1 MQLFSADAKIF
12 LNLFKKIFLPTKSWK
27 NNPKNLL
34 TYGSWEF
41 FLCSPD
47 CPKQPRT
54 SFMFCKFFYPI
65 ISARISGCPVGPQ
78 YKSLVTFFYVANWYP
93 FRPLCNTHGGD
104 FLLGGWQRGGKSH
117 VSSWVSVECQIFVS
131 LNILYLLDPNTRIWW
146 QFFYLS
152 NWYPFRP
159 LCNTHGGDFLLG
171 GWQRGG
177 KSHVSSWVSVKCQSE
192 KIRWG
197 TCAKLVCSLIFL
209 PSRHGKP
216 DLLTW
221 P

>member
-1 MQLFSADAKIF
+1 MQIFSVDATMFLKKI
-12 LNLFKKIFLPTKSWK
+12 KKIFLPTKSWK

-47 CPKQPRT
+47 CPKQPKT

-117 VSSWVSVECQIFVS
+117 VSSWVSV
-131 LNILYLLDPNTRIWW
+131 
-146 QFFYLS
+146 
-152 NWYPFRP
+152 
-159 LCNTHGGDFLLG
+159 
-171 GWQRGG
+171 
-177 KSHVSSWVSVKCQSE
+177 KCQSE